1 MKKKSFLKI
10 GGAMLLLALVLN
22 IQYAWGG
29 DGVKDHPL
37 HLEVLAQSNDSI
49 STGGDAGKGAGTDT
63 GVLWTEISEDCF
75 VIVTG
80 AADTVTAFGLQFK
93 VEADGYGILSVSNA
107 STRCKPGGDK
117 QCSSSPCGEFWIEYV
132 KADGAAA
139 SIKEEQKRTEIGDM
153 VSIPITDM
161 ETDYGKLSDFA
172 EDIKMIPLE
181 FKDECILGEI
191 RKVVMSDSDIFIME
205 RNNPKGVYVFDHMGK
220 YLYKIGNR
228 GQEPEEFVDLSD
240 FSLNEEERVVYLYDL
255 MRTKV
260 LAFSY
265 EGDFI
270 KDIPMNYYADN
281 FEYQNGLFYLYQEN
295 VVHGDP
301 LYSLVIKDDKGK
313 TVNKYYPVIE
323 KLSKT
328 NYCVFRK
335 LDNEILFAEDL
346 RDSIFTIRGDEL
358 TPKYFIDY
366 KAKSM
371 SKVDRESILKRTR
384 LPLTVLLECKKMA
397 GIKDIFEINDK
408 VFIKNKH
415 IVIPQFTVYDK
426 KTQKVKTF
434 SHILNDFLFI
444 GLSHPIGQYK
454 DYLISVGPQERLQAA
469 INIGFKVWQE
479 EGLLTAK
486 RAKELTAMI
495 EERFPDRNN
504 IGETNPMIFLL
515 KVKK

>member
-1 MKKKSFLKI
+1 MLNSKNMKKNILYV
-10 GGAMLLLALVLN
+10 LLIFISIACDLTKEDKKNTVR
-22 IQYAWGG
+22 G
-29 DGVKDHPL
+29 D
-37 HLEVLAQSNDSI
+37 I
-49 STGGDAGKGAGTDT
+49 
-63 GVLWTEISEDCF
+63 
-75 VIVTG
+75 
-80 AADTVTAFGLQFK
+80 
-93 VEADGYGILSVSNA
+93 
-107 STRCKPGGDK
+107 
-117 QCSSSPCGEFWIEYV
+117 
-132 KADGAAA
+132 
-139 SIKEEQKRTEIGDM
+139 
-153 VSIPITDM
+153 VSIPITEM

-181 FKDECILGEI
+181 FSGDCILD
-191 RKVVMSDSDIFIME
+191 KVEKIVMSDSCIFIME
-205 RNNPKGVYVFDHMGK
+205 RYNQKGIYVFDHSGK
-220 YLYKIGNR
+220 YLYRVGNC
-228 GQEPEEFVDLSD
+228 GQGPDEFVDLSD
-240 FSLNEEERVVYLYDL
+240 FSLNEEQQLIYLYDI
-255 MRTKV
+255 MRKKV
-260 LAFSY
+260 LIFSF

-270 KDIPMNYYADN
+270 KDIQMNYYADK
-281 FEYQNGLFYLYQEN
+281 FEYQDNLFYLYRESP
-295 VVHGDP
+295 VMGDP
-301 LYSLVIKDDKGK
+301 AYSLVIKDDKGK
-313 TVNKYYPVIE
+313 TINKYYPLIN
-323 KLSKT
+323 KSP
-328 NYCVFRK
+328 YIHDCIFRK
-335 LDNEILFAEDL
+335 LDNEILFAEYM
-346 RDSIFTIRGDEL
+346 RDSVFSVRSGEL

-366 KAKSM
+366 KDKSM

-469 INIGFKVWQE
+469 INIGFKAWQE

>member
-1 MKKKSFLKI
+1 MKKNILYV
-10 GGAMLLLALVLN
+10 LLIFISIACDLTKEDKKNTVR
-22 IQYAWGG
+22 G
-29 DGVKDHPL
+29 D
-37 HLEVLAQSNDSI
+37 I
-49 STGGDAGKGAGTDT
+49 
-63 GVLWTEISEDCF
+63 
-75 VIVTG
+75 
-80 AADTVTAFGLQFK
+80 
-93 VEADGYGILSVSNA
+93 
-107 STRCKPGGDK
+107 
-117 QCSSSPCGEFWIEYV
+117 
-132 KADGAAA
+132 
-139 SIKEEQKRTEIGDM
+139 
-153 VSIPITDM
+153 VSIPITEM

-181 FKDECILGEI
+181 FSGDCILD
-191 RKVVMSDSDIFIME
+191 KVEKIVMSDSCIFIME
-205 RNNPKGVYVFDHMGK
+205 RYNQKGIYVFDHSGK
-220 YLYKIGNR
+220 YLYRVGNC
-228 GQEPEEFVDLSD
+228 GQGPDEFVDLSD
-240 FSLNEEERVVYLYDL
+240 FSLNEEQQLIYLYDI
-255 MRTKV
+255 MRKKV
-260 LAFSY
+260 LIFSF

-270 KDIPMNYYADN
+270 KDIQMNYYADK
-281 FEYQNGLFYLYQEN
+281 FEYQDNLFYLYRESP
-295 VVHGDP
+295 VMGDP
-301 LYSLVIKDDKGK
+301 AYSLVIKDDKGK
-313 TVNKYYPVIE
+313 TINKYYPLIN
-323 KLSKT
+323 KSP
-328 NYCVFRK
+328 YIHDCIFRK
-335 LDNEILFAEDL
+335 LDNEILFAEYM
-346 RDSIFTIRGDEL
+346 RDSVFSVRSGEL

-366 KAKSM
+366 KDKSM

-469 INIGFKVWQE
+469 INIGFKAWQE

>member
-1 MKKKSFLKI
+1 MKKNILYV
-10 GGAMLLLALVLN
+10 LLIFIFIACDLTKEDKKNTVR
-22 IQYAWGG
+22 G
-29 DGVKDHPL
+29 D
-37 HLEVLAQSNDSI
+37 I
-49 STGGDAGKGAGTDT
+49 
-63 GVLWTEISEDCF
+63 
-75 VIVTG
+75 
-80 AADTVTAFGLQFK
+80 
-93 VEADGYGILSVSNA
+93 
-107 STRCKPGGDK
+107 
-117 QCSSSPCGEFWIEYV
+117 
-132 KADGAAA
+132 
-139 SIKEEQKRTEIGDM
+139 
-153 VSIPITDM
+153 VSIPITEM

-181 FKDECILGEI
+181 FSGDCILD
-191 RKVVMSDSDIFIME
+191 KVEKIVMSDSCIFIME
-205 RNNPKGVYVFDHMGK
+205 RYNQKGIYVFDHSGK
-220 YLYKIGNR
+220 YLYRVGNC
-228 GQEPEEFVDLSD
+228 GQGPDEFVDLSD
-240 FSLNEEERVVYLYDL
+240 FSLNEEQQLIYLYDI
-255 MRTKV
+255 MRKKV
-260 LAFSY
+260 LIFSF

-270 KDIPMNYYADN
+270 KDIQMNYYADK
-281 FEYQNGLFYLYQEN
+281 FEYQDNLFYLYRESP
-295 VVHGDP
+295 VMGDP
-301 LYSLVIKDDKGK
+301 AYSLVIKDDKGK
-313 TVNKYYPVIE
+313 TINKYYPLIN
-323 KLSKT
+323 KSP
-328 NYCVFRK
+328 YIHDCIFRK
-335 LDNEILFAEDL
+335 LDNEILFAEYM
-346 RDSIFTIRGDEL
+346 RDSVFSVRSGEL

-366 KAKSM
+366 KDKSM
-371 SKVDRESILKRTR
+371 SKVDRESILKRTP

>member
-1 MKKKSFLKI
+1 MLNSKSMKKNILYV
-10 GGAMLLLALVLN
+10 LLIFIFIACDLTKEDKKNTVR
-22 IQYAWGG
+22 G
-29 DGVKDHPL
+29 D
-37 HLEVLAQSNDSI
+37 I
-49 STGGDAGKGAGTDT
+49 
-63 GVLWTEISEDCF
+63 
-75 VIVTG
+75 
-80 AADTVTAFGLQFK
+80 
-93 VEADGYGILSVSNA
+93 
-107 STRCKPGGDK
+107 
-117 QCSSSPCGEFWIEYV
+117 
-132 KADGAAA
+132 
-139 SIKEEQKRTEIGDM
+139 
-153 VSIPITDM
+153 VSIPITEM

-181 FKDECILGEI
+181 FSGDCILD
-191 RKVVMSDSDIFIME
+191 KVEKIVMSDSCIFIME
-205 RNNPKGVYVFDHMGK
+205 RYNQKGIYVFDHSGK
-220 YLYKIGNR
+220 YLYRVGNC
-228 GQEPEEFVDLSD
+228 GQGPDEFVDLSD
-240 FSLNEEERVVYLYDL
+240 FSLNEEQQLIYLYDI
-255 MRTKV
+255 MRKKV
-260 LAFSY
+260 LIFSF

-270 KDIPMNYYADN
+270 KDIQMNYYADK
-281 FEYQNGLFYLYQEN
+281 FEYQDNLFYLYRESP
-295 VVHGDP
+295 VMGDP
-301 LYSLVIKDDKGK
+301 AYSLVIKDDKGK
-313 TVNKYYPVIE
+313 TINKYYPLIN
-323 KLSKT
+323 KSP
-328 NYCVFRK
+328 YIHDCIFRK
-335 LDNEILFAEDL
+335 LDNEILFAEYM
-346 RDSIFTIRGDEL
+346 RDSVFSVRSGEL

-366 KAKSM
+366 KDKSM

>member
-1 MKKKSFLKI
+1 MKKNILYV
-10 GGAMLLLALVLN
+10 LLIFIFIACDLTKEDKKNTVR
-22 IQYAWGG
+22 G
-29 DGVKDHPL
+29 D
-37 HLEVLAQSNDSI
+37 I
-49 STGGDAGKGAGTDT
+49 
-63 GVLWTEISEDCF
+63 
-75 VIVTG
+75 
-80 AADTVTAFGLQFK
+80 
-93 VEADGYGILSVSNA
+93 
-107 STRCKPGGDK
+107 
-117 QCSSSPCGEFWIEYV
+117 
-132 KADGAAA
+132 
-139 SIKEEQKRTEIGDM
+139 
-153 VSIPITDM
+153 VSIPITEM

-181 FKDECILGEI
+181 FSGDCILD
-191 RKVVMSDSDIFIME
+191 KVEKIVMSDSCIFIME
-205 RNNPKGVYVFDHMGK
+205 RYNQKGIYVFDHSGK
-220 YLYKIGNR
+220 YLYRVGNC
-228 GQEPEEFVDLSD
+228 GQGPDEFVDLSD
-240 FSLNEEERVVYLYDL
+240 FSLNEEQQLIYLYDI
-255 MRTKV
+255 MRKKV
-260 LAFSY
+260 LIFSF

-270 KDIPMNYYADN
+270 KDIQMNYYADK
-281 FEYQNGLFYLYQEN
+281 FEYQDNLFYLYRESP
-295 VVHGDP
+295 VMGDP
-301 LYSLVIKDDKGK
+301 AYSLVIKDDKGK
-313 TVNKYYPVIE
+313 TINKYYPLIN
-323 KLSKT
+323 KSP
-328 NYCVFRK
+328 YIHDCIFRK
-335 LDNEILFAEDL
+335 LDNEILFAEYM
-346 RDSIFTIRGDEL
+346 RDSVFSVRSGEL

-366 KAKSM
+366 KDKSM

-469 INIGFKVWQE
+469 INIGFKAWQE

>member
-1 MKKKSFLKI
+1 MKKNILYV
-10 GGAMLLLALVLN
+10 LLIFIFIACDLTKEDKKNTVR
-22 IQYAWGG
+22 G
-29 DGVKDHPL
+29 D
-37 HLEVLAQSNDSI
+37 I
-49 STGGDAGKGAGTDT
+49 
-63 GVLWTEISEDCF
+63 
-75 VIVTG
+75 
-80 AADTVTAFGLQFK
+80 
-93 VEADGYGILSVSNA
+93 
-107 STRCKPGGDK
+107 
-117 QCSSSPCGEFWIEYV
+117 
-132 KADGAAA
+132 
-139 SIKEEQKRTEIGDM
+139 
-153 VSIPITDM
+153 VSIPITEM

-181 FKDECILGEI
+181 FSGDCILD
-191 RKVVMSDSDIFIME
+191 KVEKIVMSDSCIFIME
-205 RNNPKGVYVFDHMGK
+205 RYNQKGIYVFDHSGK
-220 YLYKIGNR
+220 YLYRVGNC
-228 GQEPEEFVDLSD
+228 GQGPDEFVDLSD
-240 FSLNEEERVVYLYDL
+240 FSLNEEQQLIYLYDI
-255 MRTKV
+255 MRKKV
-260 LAFSY
+260 LIFSF

-270 KDIPMNYYADN
+270 KDIQMNYYADK
-281 FEYQNGLFYLYQEN
+281 FEYQDNLFYLYRESP
-295 VVHGDP
+295 VLGDP
-301 LYSLVIKDDKGK
+301 AYSLVIKDDKGK
-313 TVNKYYPVIE
+313 TINKYYPLIN
-323 KLSKT
+323 KSP
-328 NYCVFRK
+328 YIHDCIFRK
-335 LDNEILFAEDL
+335 LDNEILFAEYM
-346 RDSIFTIRGDEL
+346 RDSVFSVRSGEL

-366 KAKSM
+366 KDKSM

>member
-1 MKKKSFLKI
+1 MLNSKSMKKNILYV
-10 GGAMLLLALVLN
+10 LLIFIFIACDLTKEDKKNTVR
-22 IQYAWGG
+22 G
-29 DGVKDHPL
+29 D
-37 HLEVLAQSNDSI
+37 I
-49 STGGDAGKGAGTDT
+49 
-63 GVLWTEISEDCF
+63 
-75 VIVTG
+75 
-80 AADTVTAFGLQFK
+80 
-93 VEADGYGILSVSNA
+93 
-107 STRCKPGGDK
+107 
-117 QCSSSPCGEFWIEYV
+117 
-132 KADGAAA
+132 
-139 SIKEEQKRTEIGDM
+139 
-153 VSIPITDM
+153 VSIPITEM

-181 FKDECILGEI
+181 ISGDCILD
-191 RKVVMSDSDIFIME
+191 KVEKIVMSDSCIFIME
-205 RNNPKGVYVFDHMGK
+205 RYNQKGIYVFDHSGK
-220 YLYKIGNR
+220 YLYRVGNC
-228 GQEPEEFVDLSD
+228 GQGPDEFVDLSD
-240 FSLNEEERVVYLYDL
+240 FSLNEEQQLIYLYDI
-255 MRTKV
+255 MRKKV
-260 LAFSY
+260 LIFSF

-270 KDIPMNYYADN
+270 KDIQMNYYADK
-281 FEYQNGLFYLYQEN
+281 FEYQDNLFFLYRESP
-295 VVHGDP
+295 VMGDP
-301 LYSLVIKDDKGK
+301 AYSLVIKDDKGK
-313 TVNKYYPVIE
+313 TINKYYPLIN
-323 KLSKT
+323 KSP
-328 NYCVFRK
+328 YIHDCIFRK
-335 LDNEILFAEDL
+335 LDNEILFAEYM
-346 RDSIFTIRGDEL
+346 RDSVFSVRSGEL

-366 KAKSM
+366 KDKSM

-504 IGETNPMIFLL
+504 LGETNPVLFLM

>member
-1 MKKKSFLKI
+1 MKKNILYV
-10 GGAMLLLALVLN
+10 LLIFIFIACDLTKEDKKNTVR
-22 IQYAWGG
+22 G
-29 DGVKDHPL
+29 D
-37 HLEVLAQSNDSI
+37 I
-49 STGGDAGKGAGTDT
+49 
-63 GVLWTEISEDCF
+63 
-75 VIVTG
+75 
-80 AADTVTAFGLQFK
+80 
-93 VEADGYGILSVSNA
+93 
-107 STRCKPGGDK
+107 
-117 QCSSSPCGEFWIEYV
+117 
-132 KADGAAA
+132 
-139 SIKEEQKRTEIGDM
+139 
-153 VSIPITDM
+153 VSIPITEM

-181 FKDECILGEI
+181 FSGDCILD
-191 RKVVMSDSDIFIME
+191 KVEKIVMSDSCIFIME
-205 RNNPKGVYVFDHMGK
+205 RYNQKGIYVFDHSGK
-220 YLYKIGNR
+220 YLYRVGNC
-228 GQEPEEFVDLSD
+228 GQGPDEFVDLSD
-240 FSLNEEERVVYLYDL
+240 FSLNEEQQLIYLYDI
-255 MRTKV
+255 MRKKV
-260 LAFSY
+260 LIFSF

-270 KDIPMNYYADN
+270 KDIQMNYYADK
-281 FEYQNGLFYLYQEN
+281 FEYQDNLFYLYRESP
-295 VVHGDP
+295 VMGDP
-301 LYSLVIKDDKGK
+301 AYSLVIKDDKGK
-313 TVNKYYPVIE
+313 TINKYYPLIN
-323 KLSKT
+323 KSP
-328 NYCVFRK
+328 YIHDCIFRK
-335 LDNEILFAEDL
+335 LDNEILFAEYM
-346 RDSIFTIRGDEL
+346 RDSVFSVRSGEL

-366 KAKSM
+366 KDKSM

>member
-1 MKKKSFLKI
+1 MLNSKSMKKNILYV
-10 GGAMLLLALVLN
+10 LLIFIFIACDLTKEDKKNTVR
-22 IQYAWGG
+22 G
-29 DGVKDHPL
+29 D
-37 HLEVLAQSNDSI
+37 I
-49 STGGDAGKGAGTDT
+49 
-63 GVLWTEISEDCF
+63 
-75 VIVTG
+75 
-80 AADTVTAFGLQFK
+80 
-93 VEADGYGILSVSNA
+93 
-107 STRCKPGGDK
+107 
-117 QCSSSPCGEFWIEYV
+117 
-132 KADGAAA
+132 
-139 SIKEEQKRTEIGDM
+139 
-153 VSIPITDM
+153 VSIPITEM

-181 FKDECILGEI
+181 FSGDCILD
-191 RKVVMSDSDIFIME
+191 KVEKIVMSDSCIFIME
-205 RNNPKGVYVFDHMGK
+205 RYNQKGIYVFDHSGK
-220 YLYKIGNR
+220 YLYRVGNC
-228 GQEPEEFVDLSD
+228 GQGPDEFVDLSD
-240 FSLNEEERVVYLYDL
+240 FSLNEEQQLIYLYDI
-255 MRTKV
+255 MRKKV
-260 LAFSY
+260 LIFSF

-270 KDIPMNYYADN
+270 KDIQMNYYADK
-281 FEYQNGLFYLYQEN
+281 FEYQDNLFYLYRESP
-295 VVHGDP
+295 VMGDP
-301 LYSLVIKDDKGK
+301 AYSLVIKDDKGK
-313 TVNKYYPVIE
+313 TINKYYPLIN
-323 KLSKT
+323 KSP
-328 NYCVFRK
+328 YIHDCIFRK
-335 LDNEILFAEDL
+335 LDNEILFAEYM
-346 RDSIFTIRGDEL
+346 RDSVFSVRSGEL

-366 KAKSM
+366 KDKSM

-504 IGETNPMIFLL
+504 LGETNPVLFLM

>member
-1 MKKKSFLKI
+1 MKKNILYV
-10 GGAMLLLALVLN
+10 LLIFIFIACDLTKEDKKNTVR
-22 IQYAWGG
+22 G
-29 DGVKDHPL
+29 D
-37 HLEVLAQSNDSI
+37 I
-49 STGGDAGKGAGTDT
+49 
-63 GVLWTEISEDCF
+63 
-75 VIVTG
+75 
-80 AADTVTAFGLQFK
+80 
-93 VEADGYGILSVSNA
+93 
-107 STRCKPGGDK
+107 
-117 QCSSSPCGEFWIEYV
+117 
-132 KADGAAA
+132 
-139 SIKEEQKRTEIGDM
+139 
-153 VSIPITDM
+153 VSIPITEM

-181 FKDECILGEI
+181 FSGDCILD
-191 RKVVMSDSDIFIME
+191 KVEKIVMSDSCIFIME
-205 RNNPKGVYVFDHMGK
+205 RYNQKGIYVFDHSGK
-220 YLYKIGNR
+220 YLYRVGNC
-228 GQEPEEFVDLSD
+228 GQGPDEFVDLSD
-240 FSLNEEERVVYLYDL
+240 FSLNEEQQLIYLYDI
-255 MRTKV
+255 MRKKV
-260 LAFSY
+260 LIFSF

-270 KDIPMNYYADN
+270 KDIQMNYYADK
-281 FEYQNGLFYLYQEN
+281 FEYQDNLFYLYRESP
-295 VVHGDP
+295 VMGDP
-301 LYSLVIKDDKGK
+301 AYSLVIKDDKGK
-313 TVNKYYPVIE
+313 TINKYYPLIN
-323 KLSKT
+323 KSP
-328 NYCVFRK
+328 YIHDCIFRK
-335 LDNEILFAEDL
+335 LDNEILFAEYM
-346 RDSIFTIRGDEL
+346 RDSVFSVRSGEL

-366 KAKSM
+366 KDKSM

-444 GLSHPIGQYK
+444 GLSHLIGQYK